1 MHKIIYIG
9 TTQTINSESLDAEIS
24 QLSGYEVSFHREP
37 DTESALYHFCIND
50 PLVLVILEDTVDGYS
65 EFVQEIK
72 NDELYSYLP
81 IVLILGENTVERRL
95 EHYPLGVDGF
105 LQAGFDPQE
114 LVLASH
120 SAIRGKIKLDTVL
133 DQLREVSEENITKA
147 IQLDILRKFIPL
159 TVWAKTESLAENQDF
174 EIAEEEQELSILF
187 ADLQS
192 FTTVSESMTPGDV
205 IQLLNGVFHI
215 VTRVIYA
222 NHGDIDKFIGDAFLA
237 IFTEPE
243 MALLSAI
250 EIQTEMRVFNEA
262 RRSSGEVTTQLR
274 VGIHYG
280 RTIRGSVGGNHRY
293 DNTLIGDTVNTA
305 QRLESQSEPGGLLV
319 SREHLSN
326 ISSLCLDGL
335 PFDSYE
341 LKGKNTRID
350 ACQFYGY
357 AVDNPDVIEKLRN
370 LRTEDVR
377 PLG

>member
-9 TTQTINSESLDAEIS
+9 TTQTIDAESLDAEIS
-24 QLSGYEVSFHREP
+24 QLSGYEVSFQREP

-50 PLVLVILEDTVDGYS
+50 PLVLVVLEDTVEGYA

-81 IVLILGENTVERRL
+81 IVLILGENTVARRL

-205 IQLLNGVFHI
+205 IQLLNGVFDI

-237 IFTEPE
+237 IFAQPE

-250 EIQTEMRVFNEA
+250 EIQQEMRELNEA
-262 RRSSGEVTTQLR
+262 RRSRGEVTTQLR

-293 DNTLIGDTVNTA
+293 DNTLIGDTINTA

-319 SREHLSN
+319 SREHLSM
-326 ISSLCLDGL
+326 ISVLPLDKL
-335 PFDSYE
+335 TFDSYE

-350 ACQFYGY
+350 ACQFYSY
-357 AVDNPDVIEKLRN
+357 AEANPDIVERLRH
-370 LRTEDVR
+370 LRTENARAV
-377 PLG
+377 G